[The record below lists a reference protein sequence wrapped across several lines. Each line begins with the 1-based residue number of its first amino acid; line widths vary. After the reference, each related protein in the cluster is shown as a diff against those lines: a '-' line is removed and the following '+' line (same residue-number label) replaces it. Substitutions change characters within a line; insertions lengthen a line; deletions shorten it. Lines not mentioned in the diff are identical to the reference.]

1 MKKLRIQIKN
11 YGYKMVSFRRLKF
24 NQKKL
29 NEIIYVIRDLFDD
42 DFNLNISWSVFST
55 LIIIDKYMKP
65 KFVSHTFQIRNQV
78 QKEFRYIRMIQIG
91 PTLNGYNHLLFSD
104 FEIFEKL
111 L

>member
-1 MKKLRIQIKN
+1 
-11 YGYKMVSFRRLKF
+11 
-24 NQKKL
+24 
-29 NEIIYVIRDLFDD
+29 
-42 DFNLNISWSVFST
+42 
-55 LIIIDKYMKP
+55 MKP